1 MEGESTKVV
10 KIIKGKEKSPNEV
23 SDSFSV
29 DSMERD
35 GVIKGEI
42 YSATSKAKEI
52 LLKAQSEAEEIVR
65 KAHEEKEREKQDGY
79 QSGYQEGLAQVTEL
93 LAKARVEYEQT
104 LKNASKD
111 ILNLAFKI
119 SEKIIGKH
127 LEIDKTLIMD
137 IVSQALQTVRQSRQ
151 ITLRVNPEDAKVLK
165 ANKDVFLEKL
175 GHGREIDVLEDKKVE
190 RGGCIIESEIGIVEA
205 QLQTQLD
212 RLKKVL
218 SETKSAGL

>member
-10 KIIKGKEKSPNEV
+10 KVIKGKEKVSDTV
-23 SDSFSV
+23 SDSFNM

-42 YSATSKAKEI
+42 YTATSKAREI
-52 LLKAQSEAEEIVR
+52 LQKAQNEAEEIIR
-65 KAHEEKEREKQDGY
+65 KAHEAKEREKQDGY
-79 QSGYQEGLAQVTEL
+79 QAGYQEGLAQVTEL
-93 LAKARVEYEQT
+93 LAKARVEYEET
-104 LKNASKD
+104 IKNASKD

-119 SEKIIGKH
+119 AEKIIGKQ
-127 LEIDKTLIMD
+127 LEIDKTIIMD
-137 IVSQALQTVRQSRQ
+137 IVYQALQTVRQSKQ

-165 ANKDVFLEKL
+165 ANKEAFLEKL
-175 GHGREIDVLEDKKVE
+175 GHGREIDVVEDKKVE

-218 SETKSAGL
+218 GEAKSASL